1 MYAKKSS
8 NLKILA
14 VLLAIALLIGCGI
27 GGTIAWLKDS
37 SGPITNTFS
46 TTGLTITLTEPNFDQ
61 DDAKMIPGATITK
74 DPKVT
79 VAKNSEDCYVFVK
92 IETSEK
98 FNTFMEYAVAN
109 TWKEVPGAAG
119 VYYRAVE
126 SSTADQDF
134 PVLVDDEVTV
144 SSELTKEDMTN
155 ASFTMEISAYAIQS
169 AYLKNSSGDA
179 LTETDIA
186 AIWAMAQENPAE

>member
-14 VLLAIALLIGCGI
+14 LLLAIALLIGCGI

-98 FNTFMEYAVAN
+98 FNTFMEYAVVD
-109 TWKEVPGAAG
+109 TWEEVPDAAG

>member
-1 MYAKKSS
+1 MYANKSS

-61 DDAKMIPGATITK
+61 DNAKMIPGATITK

-79 VAKNSEDCYVFVK
+79 VVKNSEDCYVFVK

-98 FNTFMEYAVAN
+98 FNTFMEYAVVD
-109 TWKEVPGAAG
+109 TWKSVPGAAG

-126 SSTADQDF
+126 SSTADQNF
-134 PVLVDDEVTV
+134 SVLVDDEVTV
-144 SSELTKEDMTN
+144 SSELTKEDMEN